1 MHVAKQ
7 LKSENLRISIAQQE
21 TDLNALFP
29 DSHRYDRFGILVTE
43 PYGSFGAS
51 LLIQAAIVHF
61 YEIHPPRRDVEAMY
75 PEIYVFHVGGR
86 FGDHSSFDFWPPR
99 KEIFVEAKRPAGLLS
114 EIVDRGITRLVL
126 PEVTPGDPAV
136 LKDSANTFADI
147 ASAKHLL
154 SSCFVYTAEG
164 VVDDADVVLSS
175 DHPSFESNIARTL
188 EREPIL
194 EKYTATPEAM
204 GRPGPT
210 VAADVDHWIETVLQ
224 RKDEVDRNAIKLLAA
239 KRRHQEGDRLVRRE
253 SYRRISV
260 IETLSMLAGL

>member
-7 LKSENLRISIAQQE
+7 LKSENLHIIIGQQV
-21 TDLNALFP
+21 TDLDALFP
-29 DSHRYDRFGILVTE
+29 AAHKYDRFGILITE

-51 LLIQAAIVHF
+51 LLIQAAIVQF
-61 YEIHPPRRDVEAMY
+61 YDIHPPRRDTEPMY
-75 PEIYVFHVGGR
+75 PEIYIFHVGGR

-99 KEIFVEAKRPAGLLS
+99 KELFVDAGRPADLLS
-114 EIVDRGITRLVL
+114 AIVDRGITRLAV
-126 PEVTPGDPAV
+126 PEVSPGDPEV
-136 LKDSANTFADI
+136 LQDSANTFADI
-147 ASAKHLL
+147 GSAKNLL
-154 SSCFVYTAEG
+154 SSCFVYSPEG
-164 VVDDADVVLSS
+164 LTEKAGVFLSS
-175 DHPSFESNIARTL
+175 DHPSFEANIARTL

-224 RKDEVDRNAIKLLAA
+224 RKVEVDRNAIKLLAA